1 MSMKIG
7 IRAWID
13 FAFRKIFGKP
23 GNEICLISLLNAV
36 LQLPSSVVSVEYL
49 NPFGYKDFETDKLVC
64 VDVKATDE
72 LGRVFVIEVQ
82 IVVQSSFA
90 KRAVFYACEAYTDQ
104 LRAGQGYG
112 DLKAT
117 YSICLLMRNLWED
130 DRLHHQ
136 FQLVER
142 ESGMVL
148 EDSIEIHTVELAK
161 YNNDRGAL
169 RGAGVLE
176 QWAYWIKNASE
187 HTVDELRELLPSLEF
202 LRATGE
208 LNAIREITEEKQM
221 YDAREKASLD
231 IQSNLIDAKQE
242 GENIGEQ
249 RGIEI
254 GEQRGIEIGEQRG
267 IEIGEQRGIEIGE
280 QRGKLKG
287 SVQIFEGLLGTSVSS
302 DDILNGKSNEE
313 LASMVAQLQKRLRDR
328 TS

>member
-1 MSMKIG
+1 MKIG

-23 GNEICLISLLNAV
+23 ENEICLISLLNAV
-36 LQLPSSVVSVEYL
+36 LRLPYPVVSVVYL

-72 LGRVFVIEVQ
+72 LGRGFVIEVQ
-82 IVVQSSFA
+82 IVVHSSFA

-117 YSICLLMRNLWED
+117 YSISLLMRDLWD
-130 DRLHHQ
+130 DAQLHHQ

-142 ESGMVL
+142 ESRVVL

-161 YNNDRGAL
+161 YNGGPKEVRGASI
-169 RGAGVLE
+169 LE

-187 HTVDELRELLPSLEF
+187 HTVEELRELLPGLEF

-208 LNAIREITEEKQM
+208 WNAIREITE
-221 YDAREKASLD
+221 
-231 IQSNLIDAKQE
+231 
-242 GENIGEQ
+242 
-249 RGIEI
+249 
-254 GEQRGIEIGEQRG
+254 
-267 IEIGEQRGIEIGE
+267 
-280 QRGKLKG
+280 
-287 SVQIFEGLLGTSVSS
+287 
-302 DDILNGKSNEE
+302 
-313 LASMVAQLQKRLRDR
+313 
-328 TS
+328 